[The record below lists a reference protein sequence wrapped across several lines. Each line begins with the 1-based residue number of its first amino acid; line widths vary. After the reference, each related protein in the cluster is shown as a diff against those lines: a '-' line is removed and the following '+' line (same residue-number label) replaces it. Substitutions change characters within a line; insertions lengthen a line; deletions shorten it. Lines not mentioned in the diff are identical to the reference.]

1 MVPPDRQAD
10 EGSRRMD
17 RELSRVLGRAARGA
31 GGLPV
36 GSSEAQGAAVSGHS
50 PAGAPARTIKLRRT
64 FACPPQEVFDAW
76 TDADA
81 LTTWFGGKVGKTLSA
96 ALDLQVGGG
105 YRLTMQRGPEV
116 GAVEGVY
123 LEIEPPERL
132 VFTWR
137 WDRPEIEDRRESVV
151 TVEFHDRD

>member
-1 MVPPDRQAD
+1 MT
-10 EGSRRMD
+10 G
-17 RELSRVLGRAARGA
+17 
-31 GGLPV
+31 PV
-36 GSSEAQGAAVSGHS
+36 

-64 FACPPQEVFDAW
+64 FACPPREVFDAW

-81 LTTWFGGKVGKTLSA
+81 LVAWFGGKVGKTVSA
-96 ALDLQVGGG
+96 AVDLQVGGG
-105 YRLTMQRGPEV
+105 YRLTMQRGLEV

-151 TVEFHDRD
+151 TVEFHDRDGATEVEITHEGIKTESSFAFHVGGWTTVLGGLEQYLPAGGGGLD